1 VACLANLRHVKYNPA
16 SGPST
21 QPDPIGL
28 AGGLNLYGYAGGD
41 PINFSDPFGLCPDS
55 LSTTEREE
63 CEKSKAE
70 SEQQDLNVVGCAV
83 ASLSFSTMAV
93 LDVLFVVSG
102 AQMLSAAGRLAG
114 TTLAAG
120 ITPMMGLS
128 GAPAER
134 ALGEAANALV
144 NTAAPAALRGYV
156 AGIPPAAAVSSVS
169 GGSLLGAFVP
179 FSGTSE
185 RVDRVATEC
194 QGMSQSALGR

>member
-1 VACLANLRHVKYNPA
+1 M
-16 SGPST
+16 
-21 QPDPIGL
+21 
-28 AGGLNLYGYAGGD
+28 
-41 PINFSDPFGLCPDS
+41 NFSDPFGLCPDS
-55 LSTTEREE
+55 LSTAEREE

-70 SEQQDLNVVGCAV
+70 SEQKNLNVVGCAV

-102 AQMLSAAGRLAG
+102 AQLLNAAGRVAG

-128 GAPAER
+128 SAPAER

-144 NTAAPAALRGYV
+144 NTAAPALLRGYA
-156 AGIPPAAAVSSVS
+156 AGIPPAAAVTSVS

-179 FSGTSE
+179 FSGTTE
-185 RVDRVATEC
+185 RVDRVATQC
-194 QGMSQSALGR
+194 QGVSQAVVGQ